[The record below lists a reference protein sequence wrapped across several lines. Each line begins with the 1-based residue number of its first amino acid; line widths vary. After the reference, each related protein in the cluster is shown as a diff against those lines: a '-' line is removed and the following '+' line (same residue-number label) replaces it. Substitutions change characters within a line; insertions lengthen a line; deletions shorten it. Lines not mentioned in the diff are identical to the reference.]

1 MNGAIPFFGSFD
13 YTPSEVLMWSMLALW
28 IALLIFF
35 MYKAR
40 QWRKNAK

>member
-13 YTPSEVLMWSMLALW
+13 YAPSDFVIGLMLTIWM
-28 IALLIFF
+28 ALLIYL
-35 MYKAR
+35 MWKAR